1 MNGLSAVQIAGA
13 RQLKSFSSGGGKYRR
28 HARRFPFAALF
39 PRTGSGPLLAEA
51 FPPARLRRDKPK
63 RQYWRKAAGVPDR
76 RQAVCECEWARAPLL
91 PPEPPAETPRNR
103 PPPNERRDQKGGRGK
118 S

>member
-13 RQLKSFSSGGGKYRR
+13 RQLKSFSSGGGKCRR

-39 PRTGSGPLLAEA
+39 PRTGSGPLPAKA

-63 RQYWRKAAGVPDR
+63 RQYWRKAAGYYY
-76 RQAVCECEWARAPLL
+76 WAATLLEIVGLRAPRIYLA
-91 PPEPPAETPRNR
+91 PPSIIT
-103 PPPNERRDQKGGRGK
+103 
-118 S
+118 